1 MFASTKKLK
10 AIREKPIAVSVKEST
25 SSTRSTRT
33 FCSSSLLGLLDN
45 LSDATIGVVMMELQ
59 EALLRMAFVHDGGAT

>member
-1 MFASTKKLK
+1 
-10 AIREKPIAVSVKEST
+10 
-25 SSTRSTRT
+25 
-33 FCSSSLLGLLDN
+33 LLGLLDN